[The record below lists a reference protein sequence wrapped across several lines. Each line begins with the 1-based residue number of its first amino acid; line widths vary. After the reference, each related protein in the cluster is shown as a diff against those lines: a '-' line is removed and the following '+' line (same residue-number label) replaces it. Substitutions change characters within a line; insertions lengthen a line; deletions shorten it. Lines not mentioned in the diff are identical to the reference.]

1 MAFGSDPG
9 SLPLVRMA
17 LLELIDVTKSFLDPE
32 GRQRRVLDVA
42 SFSLSAGQQR
52 GLRGESGSGK
62 TTLLNVIAGIVP
74 ADHGIVRL
82 EGRSLGDA
90 SEAGRD
96 RIRARSIGYVFQ
108 TFNLLQGLTVLENVL
123 LGMSISGRRDKA
135 EARRLLARV
144 GLAGS
149 EHFIPRQLST
159 GQQQRVSVAR
169 ALAKRPKLLLAD
181 EPTGNLDS
189 ANAAVIVELIR
200 ETAREAGAALLL
212 VSHDSKVLECFN
224 DVVDFHRL
232 NRPPRRPGT
241 DPAAA

>member
-1 MAFGSDPG
+1 
-9 SLPLVRMA
+9 MA
-17 LLELIDVTKSFLDPE
+17 LLELTDVKKSFLNPD
-32 GRQRRVLDVA
+32 GRRHQVLEVPA
-42 SFSLSAGQQR
+42 FSLSAGQQR

-62 TTLLNVIAGIVP
+62 TTLLHVIAGIVP
-74 ADHGIVRL
+74 ADHGLVRL
-82 EGRSLGDA
+82 EGRNLADL

-123 LGMSISGRRDKA
+123 LAMSISGRRDKA

-200 ETAREAGAALLL
+200 DVAKEAGAALLL
-212 VSHDSKVLECFN
+212 VSHDPKVLERFD
-224 DVVDFHRL
+224 DVMDFHEI
-232 NRPPRRPGT
+232 NRPPPTPGA
-241 DPAAA
+241 DPTSA